1 MNTNGKFSPRHVCMQ
16 LWSCFCARRQ
26 CDIQVVHTNP
36 HTRCS
41 NPCSSPLTAALRG
54 SPASPPRVSLLLV
67 QSCDR
72 HVPRALCSP
81 PPAGNS
87 ICPFL
92 AARGISEPSWGKP
105 GVSSA
110 LQLPSAHHQQLLPW
124 PCFQR
129 RKDAV
134 PHLCVA
140 LLPRGWQKQAGF
152 SQPSQINRI
161 KILTYSSSA

>member
-1 MNTNGKFSPRHVCMQ
+1 MGNSVLGM
-16 LWSCFCARRQ
+16 CACNFGRAFVPEGSVTQAFRWCTQ
-26 CDIQVVHTNP
+26 THTHDAPAPAAP
-36 HTRCS
+36 HSLQHCGG
-41 NPCSSPLTAALRG
+41 LR
-54 SPASPPRVSLLLV
+54 PAPHGGSLLLV

-72 HVPRALCSP
+72 HVPHALCSP

-87 ICPFL
+87 ICPFS

-110 LQLPSAHHQQLLPW
+110 LQLPSAHPQQLLPW